1 MTKRYGKKDDNQDRI
16 VSALRSSGCTVTTL
30 ASVGGGCPDL
40 LVGRGGECGKGGTNY
55 LLEIKDGSKPP
66 SKRKLTPDQVTWH
79 SERRGQVA
87 IFKKTE
93 EALKAV
99 GAIK

>member
-1 MTKRYGKKDDNQDRI
+1 MKKYGKKDDNQDRI
-16 VSALRSSGCTVTTL
+16 VSALRQTHCSVTTL

-40 LVGRGGECGKGGTNY
+40 LVGRNGQNF
-55 LLEIKDGSKPP
+55 LLEIKDGDKPP

-79 SERRGQVA
+79 SEWRGQVA
-87 IFKKTE
+87 VVKNE
-93 EALKAV
+93 GEALKVV